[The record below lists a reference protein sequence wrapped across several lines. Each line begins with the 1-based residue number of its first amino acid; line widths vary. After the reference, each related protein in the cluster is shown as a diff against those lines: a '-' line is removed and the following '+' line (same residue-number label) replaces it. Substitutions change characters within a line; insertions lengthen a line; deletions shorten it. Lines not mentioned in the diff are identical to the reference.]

1 MRPLGVDMAR
11 WKWVAICLGGLVL
24 LGAIGGVTAFVLT
37 APAADAATA
46 FVKEIGQAGPA
57 AAYRDAAPALRLQED
72 EATFEASVRA
82 WRLTEA
88 ADASWSSRKFAGGQA
103 TLTGEV
109 KLRSGAP
116 LPMRASLV
124 KDGSAWKV
132 SGLTLAAG
140 LKSDDD

>member
-1 MRPLGVDMAR
+1 MASRKWIVAGLGAL
-11 WKWVAICLGGLVL
+11 AL
-24 LGAIGGVTAFVLT
+24 LGAIGGVSAFVLT
-37 APAADAATA
+37 APMADAATA

-57 AAYRDAAPALRLQED
+57 AAYRDAAPVLRLQQD
-72 EATFEASVRA
+72 EASFEASARA

-88 ADASWSSRKFAGGQA
+88 TDASWSSRKFASGQA

-116 LPMRASLV
+116 LPMRATLI
-124 KDGSAWKV
+124 KDGGKWRV

>member
-1 MRPLGVDMAR
+1 MAR
-11 WKWVAICLGGLVL
+11 WIWIVIGLGGLIL
-24 LGAIGGVTAFVLT
+24 LGAIGGVTAFALT

-72 EATFEASVRA
+72 EAAFDASARA

-88 ADASWSSRKFAGGQA
+88 AGANWSSRSFSGGQA

-109 KLRSGAP
+109 KLRSGAA

-124 KDGSAWKV
+124 KEGGTWKV

>member
-1 MRPLGVDMAR
+1 MKARNWLLLG
-11 WKWVAICLGGLVL
+11 LGALSV
-24 LGAIGGVTAFVLT
+24 LGAIGGVSAFMLT

-72 EATFEASVRA
+72 EATFEASVHA

-88 ADASWSSRKFAGGQA
+88 TGATWSSRKFSSGQA
-103 TLTGEV
+103 TLTGEI
-109 KLRSGAP
+109 KLGSGVP
-116 LPMRASLV
+116 LPMRAALV
-124 KDGSAWKV
+124 KDGGTWKV

>member
-1 MRPLGVDMAR
+1 MAR
-11 WKWVAICLGGLVL
+11 WKWIAIGLGALIL

-72 EATFEASVRA
+72 EATFEAKARA

-88 ADASWSSRKFAGGQA
+88 ADASWSSRNFTGGQA
-103 TLTGEV
+103 TLAGEV

-116 LPMRASLV
+116 LPLRASLI
-124 KDGSAWKV
+124 KDGGTWKV

-140 LKSDDD
+140 LSSDSD

>member
-1 MRPLGVDMAR
+1 MAR
-11 WKWVAICLGGLVL
+11 RRWLLIVLGGLFV

-72 EATFEASVRA
+72 EATFEARARA

-88 ADASWSSRKFAGGQA
+88 SDAGWSSRKFANGQA

-109 KLRSGAP
+109 KLRSGGALP
-116 LPMRASLV
+116 LRAELV
-124 KDGSAWKV
+124 KDGEKWKV
-132 SGLTLAAG
+132 SALTLAAG